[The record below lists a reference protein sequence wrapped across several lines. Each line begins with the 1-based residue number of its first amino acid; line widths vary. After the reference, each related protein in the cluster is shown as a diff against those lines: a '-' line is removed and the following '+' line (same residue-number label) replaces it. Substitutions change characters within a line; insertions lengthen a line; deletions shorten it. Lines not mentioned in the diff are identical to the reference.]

1 MRKIVE
7 CIPNFSEGKDKAVIE
22 AIVKSIESV
31 SGVRV
36 LHVDRGEAANRTVIT
51 FLGEVAPMM
60 EASFRAIKTATELID
75 MRSQK
80 GEHPRIGAVD
90 VFPVVPI
97 ENITLEEVVGYVDHL
112 AQRVGDEIGTPIYL
126 YEASATTPSRKLLAS
141 CRAGEYE
148 GLASKM
154 DDPKWTPDYGSK
166 TYTEAVRR
174 SGATVMGAR
183 GLLVAINFNLNT
195 QDTEKA
201 WYIARKI
208 RERGKTAYSIQGV
221 RAIGWYIEEYG
232 IAQVSMN
239 ITDISV
245 TSLQEVW
252 DRLHTIA
259 AEIDVRITGTELI
272 GLIPEDVLTEAAER
286 WGFQGTKE
294 EKADYTFQKMNF
306 ADLCPFDKKVKILK
320 L

>member
-1 MRKIVE
+1 MKKIVE
-7 CIPNFSEGKDKAVIE
+7 CIPNFSEGKDKSVID
-22 AIVKSIESV
+22 AIVSSIESV
-31 SGVRV
+31 EGVRV
-36 LHVDRGEAANRTVIT
+36 LHVDMGEAAHRTVIT
-51 FLGEVAPMM
+51 FLGEVEPMM
-60 EASFRAIKTATELID
+60 EASFRAIKKATELID
-75 MRSQK
+75 MRKQK

-97 ENITLEEVVGYVDHL
+97 ENITLEEVATYVKRL
-112 AQRVGDEIGTPIYL
+112 AERVGREIGTPIYL
-126 YEASATTPSRKLLAS
+126 YEASATVPERKLLAS

-148 GLASKM
+148 GLEKKM
-154 DDPKWTPDYGSK
+154 SDPKWIPDYGSK
-166 TYTEAVRR
+166 TYTEAVQR

-183 GLLVAINFNLNT
+183 GLLIAINFNLDGK
-195 QDTEKA
+195 DTDAA

-208 RERGKTAYSIQGV
+208 RERGKTEYSIKGV

-252 DRLHTIA
+252 DRLNAIA
-259 AEIDVRITGTELI
+259 AEIGAHITGTELI
-272 GLIPEDVLTEAAER
+272 GLIPENVLAEAAR
-286 WGFQGTKE
+286 KWGFKGTTE
-294 EKADYTFQKMNF
+294 EKVDYTLDKMNF
-306 ADLCPFDKKVKILK
+306 GNLRPFDKEIKILK

>member
-7 CIPNFSEGKDKAVIE
+7 CIPNFSEGKDKKVIE

-31 SGVRV
+31 NGVRV

-51 FLGEVAPMM
+51 FLGEIDAMM

-75 MRSQK
+75 MRTQK

-97 ENITLEEVVGYVDHL
+97 ENTTLEEVVGYVKNL
-112 AQRVGDEIGTPIYL
+112 AERVGEEIGTPIYL

-148 GLASKM
+148 GLESKM
-154 DDPKWTPDYGSK
+154 SDPKWTPDYGSK
-166 TYTEAVRR
+166 TYTEAVQR

-183 GLLVAINFNLNT
+183 GLLIAINFNLDT
-195 QDTEKA
+195 KDTEKA

-208 RERGKTAYSIQGV
+208 RERGKTEYSIRGV

-232 IAQVSMN
+232 LAQVSMN
-239 ITDISV
+239 ITDISA

-252 DRLHTIA
+252 DKLNAIA
-259 AEIDVRITGTELI
+259 AEIDVHITGTELI
-272 GLIPEDVLTEAAER
+272 GLIPENVLTEAAEK
-286 WGFQGTKE
+286 WVFQGTKE
-294 EKADYTFQKMNF
+294 EKADYTLRKMNF
-306 ADLCPFDKKVKILK
+306 GDLSPFDKAIKILK

>member
-7 CIPNFSEGKDKAVIE
+7 CIPNFSEGKDTAVID
-22 AIVKSIESV
+22 AIVCSIESV
-31 SGVRV
+31 QGVRV

-51 FLGEVAPMM
+51 FLGEVEPMM
-60 EASFRAIKTATELID
+60 EASFRAIKKATELID
-75 MRSQK
+75 MRSHT

-97 ENITLEEVVGYVDHL
+97 ENTSLEEVAKYVEQL
-112 AQRVGDEIGTPIYL
+112 AKRVGDEIGTPIYL
-126 YEASATTPSRKLLAS
+126 YEASATTPQRKLLAS

-148 GLASKM
+148 GLESKM
-154 DDPKWTPDYGSK
+154 NDPKWAPDYGSK
-166 TYTEAVRR
+166 RYTEAVKR

-183 GLLVAINFNLNT
+183 GLLVAINFNLDT
-195 QDTEKA
+195 KDTEKA

-208 RERGKTAYSIQGV
+208 RERGKTEYSIRGV

-239 ITDISV
+239 ITDITA

-252 DRLHTIA
+252 DRLNTIA
-259 AEIDVRITGTELI
+259 AEIGARITGTELI
-272 GLIPEDVLTEAAER
+272 GLMPENVLIDAAEK
-286 WGFQGTKE
+286 WGFQGAKE
-294 EKADYTFQKMNF
+294 AMTDFTLHKMNF
-306 ADLCPFDKKVKILK
+306 ADLCPFNKEIKILK
-320 L
+320 F